1 MIVIYIHIESL
12 CNVDLYIYYNII
24 LMGCACSR
32 KNIKIHYCVSTTT
45 TTVVANKMKQ
55 QKRLCKKSSSMNNN
69 NVKHDVYFNKITQGC
84 TFRIF
89 DYLNFKDLYECGKCC
104 SMFKLLSSN
113 PDLLK
118 KFFMNLKLNSSEKTL
133 QHDDDTLISS
143 SYNNNNNKLHLH
155 VKLSQTFGIKTKAIN
170 YIDNICVSNSNS
182 ETILTNSSSTSIS
195 NEVTPR
201 FTHMLY

>member
-1 MIVIYIHIESL
+1 
-12 CNVDLYIYYNII
+12 
-24 LMGCACSR
+24 MGCACSR

-45 TTVVANKMKQ
+45 STIVFGNKMKQ

-84 TFRIF
+84 AFHIF

-104 SMFKLLSSN
+104 SMFKSLSSN

-118 KFFMNLKLNSSEKTL
+118 KFFMNLKLNSLEKTL
-133 QHDDDTLISS
+133 QHDETLSS
-143 SYNNNNNKLHLH
+143 SFYNNNKLHLH

-170 YIDNICVSNSNS
+170 HIDNICVSNSNS
-182 ETILTNSSSTSIS
+182 ETILTNGSSTSIS

>member
-1 MIVIYIHIESL
+1 
-12 CNVDLYIYYNII
+12 
-24 LMGCACSR
+24 MGCACSR
-32 KNIKIHYCVSTTT
+32 KNIKINYCLSSTT
-45 TTVVANKMKQ
+45 TTVVVGNKMKQ

-84 TFRIF
+84 AFRIF

-133 QHDDDTLISS
+133 HHDDTLSSS
-143 SYNNNNNKLHLH
+143 SYNNNNKLHLH
-155 VKLSQTFGIKTKAIN
+155 VKLSQTFGIKTKPIN

-182 ETILTNSSSTSIS
+182 ETILTNGSSTNIS